1 MSYFFQLHSM
11 LYAYV
16 RRFDVMS
23 TVENFW
29 ELNTPE
35 VARLM
40 ILSIRISG
48 GISYFDN
55 IQLNVVLT
63 MG

>member
-1 MSYFFQLHSM
+1 M

-55 IQLNVVLT
+55 ISLNVVLT

>member
-1 MSYFFQLHSM
+1 M

-16 RRFDVMS
+16 RRFDVMG

-48 GISYFDN
+48 GISYFDD